1 MRVRDINKDEKTFP
15 FGEDLVGASVLII
28 GAGLCGSLLALRLA
42 QRGYKVEVYESR
54 PDLRKVDIS
63 AGRSINLAL
72 SDRGLKALRL
82 CGMEEKAREICIPM
96 LGRLMHDREGNT
108 FASNYSGREGEYI
121 NSISRGDLN
130 AILLDEAE
138 KHENVNIHFNSGCK
152 KVDIENK
159 IAHFKSYESNTKF
172 KVKADVIFGTDGAGS
187 SLRKSY
193 MSERKFLF
201 SYSQNY
207 LNHGYKELEIPADKS
222 GNHQISKSHL
232 HIWPRGDF
240 MLIAL
245 PNLDGSFTVTLFLSY
260 DEGEYNFNNLT
271 SEEKIIEFFE
281 KEFPDALA
289 IIPNIKEE
297 FANNPTGPLGTIKC
311 SPWSYQ
317 NKTLL
322 MGDSCHAIVPFYG
335 QGMNAS
341 FEDVFVFDEVLNHFE
356 PFVKLKT
363 GRNQETFD
371 WEMVFKEY
379 QKIRKKDTDAIADL
393 AIDNFYEMRDH
404 VANPLFKEKRKIEM
418 DLEKTFPNQYSS
430 KYSLVTF
437 NEHIGYNEAMQKGRA
452 QDKALLNLIADKDVS
467 TALNMTKEELKI
479 ILERVQKE
487 TQEILKEDKIAGL

>member
-1 MRVRDINKDEKTFP
+1 MSK
-15 FGEDLVGASVLII
+15 EDNILII

-54 PDLRKVDIS
+54 PDLRKVDVS

-82 CGMEEKAREICIPM
+82 CGMEEKAKKICIPM
-96 LGRLMHDREGNT
+96 YGRLMHDKTGNT
-108 FASNYSGREGEYI
+108 FSSNYSGREGEYI

-138 KHENVNIHFNSGCK
+138 KHQNVTIHFNKKCK
-152 KVDIENK
+152 KVDIDNTV
-159 IAHFKSYESNTKF
+159 AHFKDYKTKEEF
-172 KVKADVIFGTDGAGS
+172 TVDATVIFGADGAGS

-193 MSERKFLF
+193 ITERKFLF
-201 SYSQNY
+201 SYAQNY
-207 LNHGYKELEIPADKS
+207 LNHGYKELEIPADNNKK
-222 GNHQISKSHL
+222 HQISKHHL

-260 DEGEYNFNNLT
+260 DEGEYNFNNLQ
-271 SEEKIIEFFE
+271 SESQITAFFE

-289 IIPNIKEE
+289 LIPNIKEE
-297 FANNPTGPLGTIKC
+297 FVNNPTGALGTIKC
-311 SPWSYQ
+311 TPWSYK

-322 MGDSCHAIVPFYG
+322 IGDAAHAIVPFYG

-341 FEDVFVFDEVLNHFE
+341 FEDVLVFDTILNKNLE
-356 PFVKLKT
+356 SWKA
-363 GRNQETFD
+363 
-371 WEMVFKEY
+371 VFKAY
-379 QKIRKKDTDAIADL
+379 QKERKKDTDAIADL

-418 DLEKTFPNQYSS
+418 AFEKAFPNQYSS

-437 NEHIGYNEAMQKGRA
+437 NENIGYNTAMKKGRA
-452 QDKALLNLIADKDVS
+452 QDKALLNLIADKKIATSLDD
-467 TALNMTKEELKI
+467 MTEKE
-479 ILERVQKE
+479 LENLFEKVKE
-487 TQEILKEDKIAGL
+487 KTKTILKEDNIAGL